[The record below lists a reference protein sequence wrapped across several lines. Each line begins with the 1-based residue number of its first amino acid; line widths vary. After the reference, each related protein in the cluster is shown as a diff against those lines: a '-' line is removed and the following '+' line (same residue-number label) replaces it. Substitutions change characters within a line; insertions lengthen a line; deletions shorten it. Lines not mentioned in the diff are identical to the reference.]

1 MLIEVG
7 GVDNTIEEV
16 LNTIE
21 AISVVL
27 KDYIKGGKNE

>member
-16 LNTIE
+16 SN
-21 AISVVL
+21 SL
-27 KDYIKGGKNE
+27 KVIAECLYEYINSTKS